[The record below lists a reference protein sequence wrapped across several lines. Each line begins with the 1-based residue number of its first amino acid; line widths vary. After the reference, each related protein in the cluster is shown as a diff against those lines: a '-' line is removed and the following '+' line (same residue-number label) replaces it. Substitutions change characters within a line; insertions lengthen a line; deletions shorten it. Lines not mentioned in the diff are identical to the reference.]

1 MRVKRKNRQ
10 ESLSSVAFYQE
21 MEFRESDEFKMIS
34 YLRPF
39 KLFKTG
45 SSRKITNI
53 LIKKDSL
60 LRGQVR
66 CFDYRYVIS
75 TGKSST
81 PYNQTVFWAN
91 SKSLGLPAF
100 EMKPE
105 TFLHKI
111 GTFFGMSDIDFED
124 YPVFSDQYLLQSKD
138 EETVRDFFEDR
149 IFHFFSKE
157 SGWHIEA
164 DNFYFIMYKYN
175 KLVRPEDYS
184 NFLEVCHEIYDIF
197 RNISEV
203 RDEFL
208 RSPLYS
214 SQSEEE

>member
-1 MRVKRKNRQ
+1 MRVKRKNRKD
-10 ESLSSVAFYQE
+10 SLSSVAFYQE
-21 MEFRESDEFKMIS
+21 MEFRELDEFKMIS
-34 YLRPF
+34 YLRSF
-39 KLFKTG
+39 KLFKIG
-45 SSRKITNI
+45 ASRKITNI

-66 CFDYRYVIS
+66 SFDYRYVIS
-75 TGKSST
+75 TGKSSV

-100 EMKPE
+100 DMKPE

-111 GTFFGMSDIDFED
+111 GTFFGMSDIDFEGF
-124 YPVFSDQYLLQSKD
+124 PQFSDQYLLQSKD

-149 IFHFFSKE
+149 VFHFFSRE
-157 SGWHIEA
+157 TGWHIEA
-164 DNFYFIMYKYN
+164 DNFYFIMYKSN
-175 KLVRPEDYS
+175 KLVQPEDYS

-197 RNISEV
+197 RNISKV

-208 RSPLYS
+208 RTPFKP
-214 SQSEEE
+214 SQVEEE

>member
-1 MRVKRKNRQ
+1 MRVKRKNRK

-21 MEFRESDEFKMIS
+21 MEFRDTDIFKMIS

-39 KLFKTG
+39 KLFSTG

-53 LIKKDSL
+53 LIKKDNL
-60 LRGQVR
+60 LRGQIR
-66 CFDYRYVIS
+66 TFDYKYVVS
-75 TGKSST
+75 TGKTSAT
-81 PYNQTVFWAN
+81 YNQTVFWAN
-91 SKSLGLPAF
+91 SKTLGLPAF
-100 EMKPE
+100 TMKPE

-111 GTFFGMSDIDFED
+111 GTFFGMSDIDFEE

-138 EETVRDFFEDR
+138 EETVRDFFEER
-149 IFHFFSKE
+149 IFHFFSQE

-175 KLVRPEDYS
+175 KLVRPEDYGY
-184 NFLEVCHEIYDIF
+184 FLEVCNEIYDIF

-203 RDEFL
+203 RNEFL
-208 RSPLYS
+208 RTPLSPT
-214 SQSEEE
+214 QAEEE